1 MVDFM
6 YDSIIFDLDGTLWD
20 STEEVAVAW
29 NEVKNRYPEVTDEI
43 TVEKLRG
50 LFGLLLDDIAVKLF
64 KSVSREKAIEI
75 IQECCEYENEYLAKH
90 GADIYPGIEQIIK
103 ELHKNYKLFIV
114 SNCEE
119 GYIQC
124 FFKVYPHLEKY
135 FIDYE
140 YPGRTDKPKADNIRL
155 VVERNKLKNP
165 VYVGDT
171 QGDAN
176 ASKEAGV
183 PFVYARYGFGEVE
196 EYGDAIDSP
205 IDLIDLLRRK
215 E

>member
-1 MVDFM
+1 M

-29 NEVKNRYPEVTDEI
+29 NEVKASYPEITDEI
-43 TVEKLRG
+43 TAEKLKG
-50 LFGLLLDDIAVKLF
+50 LFGQLLDDIAVQLF
-64 KSVSREKAIEI
+64 QSVPKEKAIEI
-75 IQECCEYENEYLAKH
+75 IYECCEHENEYLAEH
-90 GADIYPGIEQIIK
+90 GADIYPGIEQVIK

-140 YPGRTDKPKADNIRL
+140 YPGRSGKPKADNIKL
-155 VVERNKLKNP
+155 VVKRNNLKNS

-176 ASKEAGV
+176 AAKEAGV
-183 PFVYARYGFGEVE
+183 AFIYARYGFGQVD
-196 EYGDAIDSP
+196 EYKEAIDSP
-205 IDLIDLLRRK
+205 IELLDLLGK
-215 E
+215 NH